1 MSTAILP
8 FATWDEGSNQARIPA
23 NDNSL
28 RNQILNGRVISDATT
43 AQPGSPTEGDI
54 YILAATH
61 TGAQWA
67 TFDEDD
73 LVIYSGGTWY
83 AFAPV
88 NGVVVN
94 LNGTLRQFIS
104 SAWDDVSGGV
114 AGASETQ
121 TGEMISGY
129 IGTVTDKTYRLVVK
143 AAHGGHI
150 TETTTR
156 SESGTCTATFK
167 INTVALGGT
176 ANSVCSSEQ
185 SQAHNTTD
193 DFFAANDDI
202 EVTVS
207 SNSAC
212 IGMSFTIKY
221 TRTLES

>member
-156 SESGTCTATFK
+156 SESGTCTA
-167 INTVALGGT
+167 
-176 ANSVCSSEQ
+176 Q